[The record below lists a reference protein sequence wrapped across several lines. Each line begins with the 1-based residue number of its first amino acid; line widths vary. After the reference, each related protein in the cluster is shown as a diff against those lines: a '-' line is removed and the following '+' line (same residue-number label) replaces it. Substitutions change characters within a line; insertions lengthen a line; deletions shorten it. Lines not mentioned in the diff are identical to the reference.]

1 MLWLG
6 FGEMMR
12 SGGGRPTERSGS
24 RQTDGVS
31 MIQVRSLRRTYGDVP
46 AVDGISFDVAE
57 GEIFGLV
64 GPNGAGKTTT
74 IECLEGLRRPSSG
87 TVSVLGMD
95 PSAERRAVTE
105 RIGVQLQE
113 SALPA
118 RLRVEEALT
127 LFGSFYR
134 RHLKVDSLL
143 ELLSLSEK
151 RTTAFAKL
159 SGGQK
164 QRLFIALALVNEPEM
179 VFLDEL
185 TTGLDPQARRSM
197 WGLVRQIRDRGCTVV
212 LTTHYMEEAER
223 LCDRVMIVD
232 RGRIVAMDTPGALI
246 NSLGAD
252 TRIVFGAPGQ
262 DVSSLSRLTA
272 VTRVERSDGDIIVY
286 GHGDRFASSVIH
298 ALEDAEI
305 VFTDFRT
312 EQPDLEDVFLS
323 LTGKEMR
330 E

>member
-1 MLWLG
+1 MARIRRDDEVGSWQA
-6 FGEMMR
+6 
-12 SGGGRPTERSGS
+12 ER
-24 RQTDGVS
+24 VS
-31 MIQVRSLRRTYGDVP
+31 LIQVRNLRKTYGDVT

-74 IECLEGLRRPSSG
+74 IEILEGLRRPSSG
-87 TVSVLGMD
+87 SVSVLGMD
-95 PSAERRAVTE
+95 PSAERRAITE

-127 LFGSFYR
+127 LFESLYR

-143 ELLSLSEK
+143 ELMSLTEK
-151 RTTAFAKL
+151 RKTAFAKL

-197 WGLVRQIRDRGCTVV
+197 WDLVRQIRDRGRTVV

-246 NSLGAD
+246 TSLGAD
-252 TRIVFGAPGQ
+252 NRIVFGAPGQ
-262 DVSSLSRLTA
+262 DVSSLTGLTA
-272 VTRVERSDGDIIVY
+272 VTRVERSDGDVIVY
-286 GHGDRFASSVIH
+286 GHGDRLASSVIH
-298 ALEDAEI
+298 ALEDAEV

>member
-1 MLWLG
+1 M
-6 FGEMMR
+6 
-12 SGGGRPTERSGS
+12 
-24 RQTDGVS
+24 VS
-31 MIQVRSLRRTYGDVP
+31 TIQVRNLGRTYGAAR
-46 AVDGISFDVAE
+46 AVDGISFEVAE

-74 IECLEGLRRPSSG
+74 IECLEGLRRPTSG
-87 TVSVLGMD
+87 HVRVLGMD
-95 PSAERRAVTE
+95 PSAERRAVAE

-113 SALPA
+113 SALPS

-127 LFGSFYR
+127 LFRSLYR
-134 RHLKVDSLL
+134 RHLEVDSLL
-143 ELLSLSEK
+143 ELLSLTEK

-164 QRLFIALALVNEPEM
+164 QRLFIALALVNEPEV

-197 WGLVRQIRDRGCTVV
+197 WDLVRQIRDRGRTVV

-246 NSLGAD
+246 AALGAD
-252 TRIVFGAPGQ
+252 TRMVFSAPGQ
-262 DVSSLSRLTA
+262 DVSSLSRLAA
-272 VTRVERSDGDIIVY
+272 VTRVERSDSHVVVY

-312 EQPDLEDVFLS
+312 EEPDLEDVFLS
-323 LTGKEMR
+323 LTGKEIR
-330 E
+330 Q